1 MFRIQEDEKTIMAG
15 LIPENILDDI
25 LSRIDI
31 VELISSYIPL
41 KRTGRNF
48 KACCPFHHEK
58 TPSFIVSSDKQ
69 IYNCFGCGES
79 GNAFKFLMRYEHM
92 DFPEAVE
99 VLARKAGVSL
109 PQKTN
114 EDNKTQGV
122 ITQMYRINE
131 ITSQFYNANLN
142 TKEGLKAKSYLASR
156 GISAETINTLKIGFA
171 LDKWDSLISYLRAKG
186 FDLGL
191 IDKAGLIVSK
201 DTGGY
206 YDRFRNRIAF
216 PIFDIKGRVFGFG
229 CRVLDNSL
237 PKYINSPE
245 TLVYT
250 KGRNL
255 YGLNLA
261 KDAIREN
268 DYVAV
273 VEGYMDFVMPYQ
285 AGLKNIVAS
294 LGTAL
299 TSEQVRLLKRYTNNV
314 VMIYDSD
321 SAGELATLRSLD
333 IFIEEEVNVRVVSLP
348 KSFDP
353 DSFVRK
359 YGVLGLRK
367 EIESA
372 TDLFDYKFKILKARY
387 DISDITNKAKVCGLM
402 LETINKIKNAVL
414 KDEYLK
420 KLSLQLQVK
429 EEALLSEAKRIKP
442 IKVNHSVAQENK
454 KKADRISPT
463 ERLLMNLLLE
473 ENSLINRIRD
483 SLSPQDFTDERVCRI
498 VSAMLKLVEDGKEV
512 KPQILM
518 NHLEDEFSTL
528 ICDPGSLPEGLPLEH
543 KEKMVDDCLKRMK
556 EEKIKFKRQALHE
569 AIKAAQHAKDEKKL
583 NTLLEEFHLL
593 IKRG

>member
-261 KDAIREN
+261 KDAI
-268 DYVAV
+268 
-273 VEGYMDFVMPYQ
+273 
-285 AGLKNIVAS
+285 
-294 LGTAL
+294 
-299 TSEQVRLLKRYTNNV
+299 
-314 VMIYDSD
+314 
-321 SAGELATLRSLD
+321 
-333 IFIEEEVNVRVVSLP
+333 
-348 KSFDP
+348 
-353 DSFVRK
+353 
-359 YGVLGLRK
+359 
-367 EIESA
+367 
-372 TDLFDYKFKILKARY
+372 
-387 DISDITNKAKVCGLM
+387 
-402 LETINKIKNAVL
+402 
-414 KDEYLK
+414 
-420 KLSLQLQVK
+420 
-429 EEALLSEAKRIKP
+429 
-442 IKVNHSVAQENK
+442 
-454 KKADRISPT
+454 
-463 ERLLMNLLLE
+463 
-473 ENSLINRIRD
+473 
-483 SLSPQDFTDERVCRI
+483 
-498 VSAMLKLVEDGKEV
+498 
-512 KPQILM
+512 
-518 NHLEDEFSTL
+518 
-528 ICDPGSLPEGLPLEH
+528 
-543 KEKMVDDCLKRMK
+543 
-556 EEKIKFKRQALHE
+556 
-569 AIKAAQHAKDEKKL
+569 
-583 NTLLEEFHLL
+583 
-593 IKRG
+593 